1 MWNRLWRYSSAI
13 TGAIW
18 SREPAMRSR
27 LICLGF
33 NMQLLLKPQ
42 NQQLHCLG
50 KVLFAF
56 HPECCCALIATFYD
70 FSVLKCRL
78 VPCFFQFQLFVLF
91 CIALRFGYQVIS
103 LQLSLGMSLFLLFL
117 GLADGGLVLFFSFFD
132 VFQNLSLHPTL
143 HSR

>member
-18 SREPAMRSR
+18 SREAAMRSR

-42 NQQLHCLG
+42 NQQLHRLG

-56 HPECCCALIATFYD
+56 HPECCCALTAALDD

-91 CIALRFGYQVIS
+91 CIALRFCYQIVRF
-103 LQLSLGMSLFLLFL
+103 QLSLGMPLFLLFL
-117 GLADGGLVLFFSFFD
+117 G
-132 VFQNLSLHPTL
+132 P
-143 HSR
+143 